1 MTCHCPDL
9 GSASD
14 WFKIC
19 FIQLE
24 APHRSEYGISALVSQ
39 TSLSGEPS
47 GVAKC
52 WLYIICAILRFSFA
66 EGKYLIITFNVQLG

>member
-1 MTCHCPDL
+1 MTCHCLDL

-24 APHRSEYGISALVSQ
+24 ALHRSEYGISALVSE
-39 TSLSGEPS
+39 TSLSGETS
-47 GVAKC
+47 GVAKY
-52 WLYIICAILRFSFA
+52 WLYLICVILRFSFA